1 MTHGACR
8 LTAKNRNQLRNPTLG
23 SRVWTTFTCLGLT
36 HNTCLIVLP
45 YSYVPQAKVQ
55 WPRPLSDW
63 QLIRSDWHL
72 FVYLHLPITAPT
84 QFRAISHHG
93 WISRYVSR
101 KPCSKQ
107 WTVTSDKISVVQMIK
122 TGRIVRCSNE
132 TETAEMGLETFRR

>member
-1 MTHGACR
+1 MAAYRRVYDSRR
-8 LTAKNRNQLRNPTLG
+8 LQADCQEPESAPEPYARQSSIDYWNQLRNPTLG

-55 WPRPLSDW
+55 WPRPVSDW

-72 FVYLHLPITAPT
+72 FVYIHLPITAPT

-93 WISRYVSR
+93 
-101 KPCSKQ
+101 
-107 WTVTSDKISVVQMIK
+107 
-122 TGRIVRCSNE
+122 
-132 TETAEMGLETFRR
+132 